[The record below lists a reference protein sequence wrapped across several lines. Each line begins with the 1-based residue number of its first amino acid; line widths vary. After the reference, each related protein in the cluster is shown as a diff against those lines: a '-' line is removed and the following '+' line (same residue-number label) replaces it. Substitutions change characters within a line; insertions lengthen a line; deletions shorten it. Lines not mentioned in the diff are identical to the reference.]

1 LAGHDDRA
9 GERASQ
15 RARWNNPQATAQTF
29 VDGWLRTGDVARI
42 DAEGFC
48 YVVDRAKNMLIRGGE
63 NIYCIEVE
71 TEDELR
77 AWVAGRLAAF
87 KGAGAG
93 LVLARHPAAQSGRQ
107 DPQAELK
114 SAFKTLTHL

>member
-1 LAGHDDRA
+1 MAGHDDRA

-29 VDGWLRTGDVARI
+29 VDGWLRTGDAARI

-48 YVVDRAKNMLIRGGE
+48 YVVDRAKDMLIRGGE

-71 TEDELR
+71 N
-77 AWVAGRLAAF
+77 
-87 KGAGAG
+87 
-93 LVLARHPAAQSGRQ
+93 VLYEHPAVMDAALVGIPLGCSGRSLQ
-107 DPQAELK
+107 R
-114 SAFKTLTHL
+114 SCR